1 MKTASE
7 ITKFITELLYGH
19 DCVILPGFGG
29 FIGNYTP
36 AQIDR
41 STGTFYPPVKQISFN
56 RNLNHNDGLLAGKIS
71 ESSGLNYGDARNLV
85 GEFVEETRRRLQ
97 KGEKV
102 LFEGI
107 GSFINNHEG
116 NVQFEPDRES
126 NFHLNA
132 FGLSSFR
139 IMPLEGVEGS
149 GIIHRLTDAGASKH
163 TSIRKY
169 LWRAAVIIP
178 IVGALVAVPLTT
190 DLFKTRVQT
199 TTLNPLASV
208 EFEKNREAVDNNKE
222 KILPAETNIPDNIVA
237 SEDGEKTAVKSE
249 TAASSVESAETFYVI
264 AGSFQSEENAGVMI
278 NRLQSEGFSPELIPA
293 ANGFFR
299 VCAVKCSSMAEALSK
314 RDSINTK
321 YSGSW
326 ITRVK

>member
-1 MKTASE
+1 ME
-7 ITKFITELLYGH
+7 ITKFIKELLYGH
-19 DCVILPGFGG
+19 DCVIVPGFGG

-41 STGTFYPPVKQISFN
+41 PTGTFNPPVKQISFN
-56 RNLNHNDGLLAGKIS
+56 RNLNHNDGLLVGRIS
-71 ESSGLNYGDARNLV
+71 ESSGLNYGDARNIV
-85 GEFVEETRRRLQ
+85 GEFVEETRRKLL

-139 IMPLEGVEGS
+139 IMPLEGVESS
-149 GIIHRLTDAGASKH
+149 GRIHRYADAGTSEH

-178 IVGALVAVPLTT
+178 IVGALIAVPLTT
-190 DLFKTRVQT
+190 DLFRTRVQT

-208 EFEKNREAVDNNKE
+208 EFEKNREAVDSNKE
-222 KILPAETNIPDNIVA
+222 LILPADSNITNSNVA
-237 SEDGEKTAVKSE
+237 SEDSEKTAVISE
-249 TAASSVESAETFYVI
+249 TVVSSEESAETFYVI
-264 AGSFQSEENAGVMI
+264 AGSFQSEENAVVMMDK
-278 NRLQSEGFSPELIPA
+278 LLSEGFSPELIPA
-293 ANGFFR
+293 ANGFLR
-299 VCAVKCSSMAEALSK
+299 VCAVKCSSMAEALGK
-314 RDSINTK
+314 RDSIITK

-326 ITRVK
+326 INRVK